1 MPVELGNVPALE
13 AIENIRSKLAIPTNR
28 WDDYL
33 SLPRG
38 KAFTIAGATKV
49 DLLNDFQEDIAQA
62 LENGES
68 ISNFRKGFDSTVQKH
83 GWTYKGKRGWRTR
96 VIYNNNLRSS
106 HMAGRWEQI
115 QRTKKNRPY
124 LVYYTAG
131 DRKVRPEHAGWR
143 YIALPVDHPFW
154 DTHFPPNGWGCRC
167 YIISANEALLKRLG
181 ITPAEQ
187 APALNETTRVSQS
200 TGEIYGDVPAG
211 IDVGWNNNVGKQWL
225 GPDAA
230 FGEKLM
236 KLPRDV
242 RRAALANDGVQIQQL
257 SKSFSLWAAKSLR
270 QNSQNKLHS
279 VGWMQD
285 DLIEAL
291 AKKEVVPKT
300 AVISISDTRL
310 KRMQRDLKKEK
321 GIELPVGVLYNLPNE
336 IKNSQAVLMNNKG
349 NLLFVLKDEY
359 DNKSGKIIVS
369 VNFKEAGELTNSVR
383 SGGVV
388 ALENLRDKNQYE
400 LLIGKL

>member
-1 MPVELGNVPALE
+1 MPVELGNIPALE
-13 AIENIRSKLAIPTNR
+13 AIENIRSKLAIPTKR

-33 SLPRG
+33 DLPRA

-49 DLLNDFQEDIAQA
+49 DLLNDLQEDIAQA

-68 ISNFRKGFDSTVQKH
+68 ISNFRKRFDSTVQKH

-96 VIYNNNLRSS
+96 VIYDNNLRSS

-115 QRTKKNRPY
+115 QRTKKSRPY
-124 LVYYTAG
+124 IVYYTVG
-131 DRKVRPEHAGWR
+131 DRKVRPEHRAWHQTT
-143 YIALPVDHPFW
+143 LPVDHPFW
-154 DTHFPPNGWGCRC
+154 DTHYPPNGWGCRC
-167 YIISANEALLKRLG
+167 YIISANDALLKRLG
-181 ITPAEQ
+181 LTPAEQ
-187 APALNETTRVSQS
+187 APALKETTRVSQS

-242 RRAALANDGVQIQQL
+242 RRAALANDGVHLQKL
-257 SKSFSLWAAKSLR
+257 SKSFSLWAQKSLR

-279 VGWMQD
+279 IGWMQD

-291 AKKEVVPKT
+291 ARKQIVPKT

-310 KRMQRDLKKEK
+310 KRMQRELKKAK
-321 GIELPVGVLYNLPNE
+321 GIQLPTEVLYNLPNE
-336 IKNSQAVLMNNKG
+336 IKNAQAILINNKG
-349 NLLFVLKDEY
+349 NLLFILKDEFN
-359 DNKSGKIIVS
+359 NKSGKIIVS
-369 VNFKEAGELTNSVR
+369 VNFKGEGDITNSVR
-383 SGGVV
+383 SGGIVPLG
-388 ALENLRDKNQYE
+388 ALKDKNQYE
-400 LLIGKL
+400 LLVGKL